1 MSKSKQDFAP
11 LDENNVRMYVC
22 GPTVYDYAHIGNA
35 RPAIVFDV
43 LFRLLRH
50 VYGENHVTYLR
61 NITDVD
67 DKINA
72 RAARDFPDLPL
83 NEAIKNLTKT
93 TEQQYQ
99 SDMKELGCLEPSGQ
113 PRATDHI
120 AEMITM
126 IEQLIVKGHAYEA
139 EGHVLF
145 AVKSYKQDGKI
156 KYGRLARRS
165 LDDMIAGAR
174 VEIAPYKRDPMD
186 FVLWKPSGTGL
197 PGWDSPWSK
206 GRPGWHIE
214 CSAMSKKYFG
224 EMFDIHGGGIDLSF
238 PHHENELA
246 QSCCANNTEEMAQVW
261 MHNGFLQINGE
272 KMSKSEGNFFTV
284 DELLHTDKFG
294 GKKWPGDVLRV
305 AMLMKSYREP
315 IDFSISKLEEASKI
329 LARWKKSLFE
339 TGLTFADDQRAQIES
354 YQPCS
359 KVIAALSDDMN
370 MAGVLAELHRHS
382 KGGSLHNVSRLFA
395 SLQLLGVVTF
405 DSVQTFGRENMQIS
419 VQLFDEYVTNKANDA
434 LLYFGYTG
442 MEGSEA
448 TVAYFNYETNTG
460 NTANTQIETRLTS
473 LADKNWAEADKI
485 RDELASNGI
494 KLTDGKDPETGA
506 RTTTWEMVK

>member
-1 MSKSKQDFAP
+1 MTSSNSPIQLYNTMSKSKQVFTP
-11 LDENNVRMYVC
+11 LDEKNVRMYVC
-22 GPTVYDYAHIGNA
+22 GPTVYDHAHIGNA

-72 RAARDFPDLPL
+72 RAARDFPNLSL
-83 NEAIKNLTKT
+83 NEAIKKLTKT

-99 SDMKELGCLEPSGQ
+99 SDMSELGCLEPSGQ

-120 AEMITM
+120 AEMVTM
-126 IEQLIVKGHAYEA
+126 IEELIAKGHAYEA

-145 AVKSYKQDGKI
+145 AVKSYKQDDEV

-174 VEIAPYKRDPMD
+174 VEVAPYKRDPMD
-186 FVLWKPSGTGL
+186 FVLWKPSDAGL

-214 CSAMSKKYFG
+214 CSAMSKKYLG
-224 EMFDIHGGGIDLSF
+224 EVFDIHGGGIDLSF

-246 QSCCANNTEEMAQVW
+246 QSCCANGTEEMAQIW

-284 DELLHTDKFG
+284 DELLHTEKFG
-294 GKKWPGDVLRV
+294 GQQWPGDVLRV

-315 IDFSISKLEEASKI
+315 IDFSLGKLEEATKI
-329 LARWKKSLFE
+329 LARWKKSMADLGLSFTEE
-339 TGLTFADDQRAQIES
+339 TREEYAGFG
-354 YQPCS
+354 PCS
-359 KVIAALSDDMN
+359 KMVAALSNDMN

-382 KGGSLHNVSRLFA
+382 KGDRLHNARRLFGSLK
-395 SLQLLGVVTF
+395 LLGVVTF
-405 DSVQTFGRENMQIS
+405 DSMRAWEKIQNT
-419 VQLFDEYVTNKANDA
+419 DTTNID
-434 LLYFGYTG
+434 
-442 MEGSEA
+442 
-448 TVAYFNYETNTG
+448 
-460 NTANTQIETRLTS
+460 TAPIEMAITSRLTA
-473 LADKNWAEADKI
+473 LTEKNWAEADKI
-485 RDELASNGI
+485 RDELAAEGI
-494 KLTDGKDPETGA
+494 KLIDGKDPETGA
-506 RTTTWEMVK
+506 RTTTWEVVK

>member
-1 MSKSKQDFAP
+1 MTSSKSPIQLYNTMSKSKQVFTP
-11 LDENNVRMYVC
+11 LDDKNVRMYVC

-50 VYGENHVTYLR
+50 VYGESHVTYLR

-72 RAARDFPDLPL
+72 RAARDYPDLPL

-99 SDMKELGCLEPSGQ
+99 SDMSELGCLEPSGQ

-120 AEMITM
+120 AEMIVM
-126 IEQLIVKGHAYEA
+126 IEQLISLGHAYEV

-145 AVKSYKQDGKI
+145 AVKSYKQGDEI

-186 FVLWKPSGTGL
+186 FVLWKPSDAGL

-214 CSAMSKKYFG
+214 CSVMSKKYLG

-246 QSCCANNTEEMAQVW
+246 QSCCANGTDEMAQVW

-284 DELLHTDKFG
+284 DELLHTEKFG

-315 IDFSISKLEEASKI
+315 IDFSIAKLEEATKI
-329 LARWKKSLFE
+329 LARWKKSMADL
-339 TGLTFADDQRAQIES
+339 GLSFVEENRGDFSEFG
-354 YQPCS
+354 PCS
-359 KVIAALSDDMN
+359 KMVAALSNDMN

-382 KGGSLHNVSRLFA
+382 KGDRVHNAKRLFGSLK
-395 SLQLLGVVTF
+395 LLGVVTF
-405 DSVQTFGRENMQIS
+405 DSMLAWEQSQSAVHDDVDI
-419 VQLFDEYVTNKANDA
+419 
-434 LLYFGYTG
+434 TG
-442 MEGSEA
+442 IEA
-448 TVAYFNYETNTG
+448 EITR
-460 NTANTQIETRLTS
+460 RLTA
-473 LADKNWAEADKI
+473 LAEKDWAEADKI
-485 RDELASNGI
+485 RDELAGAGI
-494 KLTDGKDPETGA
+494 KLTDGKDPQTGA
-506 RTTTWEMVK
+506 RTTTWEVVK